1 MHHNRCASIVMRTA
15 RSHQELAFPG
25 RPVGADLTDSDFATY
40 AGCLGGFDATVPITE
55 EFEQM
60 LRAAAAATVR
70 AVIDVRVNL
79 EAITPRAL
87 LSELRLRGY
96 AEALA

>member
-1 MHHNRCASIVMRTA
+1 V
-15 RSHQELAFPG
+15 
-25 RPVGADLTDSDFATY
+25 
-40 AGCLGGFDATVPITE
+40 LGGFDATVRITE

-79 EAITPRAL
+79 EAITHRAL